1 MSVRNGDKA
10 RFGRLRKQK
19 ILLRKRIREMREAME
34 NQNTDN
40 NRRVRAKRHNPADAR
55 SYGLMRSGR
64 LRFDGCNEPCNRKVS
79 SPLKEDSH
87 ERHA

>member
-34 NQNTDN
+34 TKTRTSIVASEQNGTT
-40 NRRVRAKRHNPADAR
+40 
-55 SYGLMRSGR
+55 
-64 LRFDGCNEPCNRKVS
+64 
-79 SPLKEDSH
+79 PLTLVPMG
-87 ERHA
+87 

>member
-34 NQNTDN
+34 NKTRTTIVASEQNGTT
-40 NRRVRAKRHNPADAR
+40 
-55 SYGLMRSGR
+55 
-64 LRFDGCNEPCNRKVS
+64 
-79 SPLKEDSH
+79 PLTLDPMG
-87 ERHA
+87 